1 MNNLKRA
8 IGVIA
13 FILLMATSAHAF
25 PGIGNTEMLSPE
37 KGFLRIPLSEIND
50 GTAHFFQVKADDGIT
65 VTFFTLKS
73 KDGVIRSAVD
83 ACDVCYRSGK
93 GYRQA
98 GDFMIC
104 GNCGM
109 KFRSDRINEVSGG
122 CNPAPLKRV
131 IEGEHLVIDMKE
143 INAMSWYCKFK

>member
-1 MNNLKRA
+1 MKKVFGTVAIVALVLFSMSSARA
-8 IGVIA
+8 FLGSNVKI
-13 FILLMATSAHAF
+13 
-25 PGIGNTEMLSPE
+25 LSPQE
-37 KGFLRIPLSEIND
+37 GALRIPLSEINN
-50 GTAHFFQVKADDGIT
+50 GQAHFFKVTADDGIP

-73 KDGVIRSAVD
+73 KDGIIRSAVD

-93 GYRQA
+93 GYRQE
-98 GDFMIC
+98 GDFMVC
-104 GNCGM
+104 KNCGM

-131 IEGEHLVIDMKE
+131 IEGDHLVIDMKD